1 MAKNNNEAKIKFSA
15 DITGF
20 KKGMAQA
27 NSELK
32 GLTAELKLN
41 ETQMKGNGAS
51 VEALEGKHGILERQ
65 LKATQS
71 KAELLTAEIERQSQ
85 KAEVD
90 EAKIQQLK
98 TQLTNVQTAEERL
111 KQKIAACNTEIE
123 NQKKSADEAKSATA
137 QLTDKIEQQQTELNG
152 LKDEYV
158 EAVLQ
163 YGKNSKEA
171 KELAKEIGKLSG
183 ELKESKAAFDGAS
196 DKADKLDK
204 SLDDAGDSAG
214 NSADG
219 FTIAKGAIADLAA
232 NAISAAIGKV
242 SEFISYLRELPEATR
257 ELRQDMA
264 TLETSYARAG
274 FTVEEATNTWKDL
287 YRVFGEDDRAVEAA
301 NLIAKMS
308 DNQEDLNTWV
318 TITQGIWGSYQDS
331 LPVEGLAEAS
341 METARVGQV
350 TGVLAD
356 ALNWSSEAATMFAQY
371 MSEDVTT
378 AEDAFNEA
386 LKGCTTEQ
394 ERQALI
400 TETLTALYGDAAAEY
415 EKASG
420 AQLAAK
426 EATAENT
433 LAQAELADA
442 VEPLTTEWDNL
453 KTQMVTAIIPAVEK
467 ISQWGISALEWMQE
481 HPVAMKVMGAVL
493 GVLAAAISAL
503 IIVVTAWTV
512 AQWALN
518 SAILANPIT
527 WIIVAVVAAIA
538 AVVAI
543 VVLVIEYWD
552 EIVAAV
558 ERCWGAVKNTLSQWG
573 TWINDNVIQPIVNFF
588 KGIWDGIVAVFQ
600 SVIEWVK
607 ANWQSIVSF
616 IINPFAGIFKY
627 LWDNCEVFRNFL
639 TGVGTWIYENVILP
653 VANFFVELWNN
664 IVSAYHT
671 VVDPWIEIVKR
682 ISAIIYES
690 VIQPVA
696 QFFVDLWN
704 GIVSGVQAAW
714 DWCVNLALTVAG
726 WVNTN
731 VIQPVANFFVNL
743 WTGIKNGVSTAIQT
757 VKNVFATVSGWVNE
771 KVIQPVSKFFSNL
784 WTGFKNG
791 AKNAWE
797 GVKSVFSA
805 VGSFF
810 GNVFG
815 IVKDKIVSVF
825 QAGGK
830 VFNNIKDGIV
840 SVFKTVVN
848 GIITG
853 INKVVKLPFE
863 GLNTILNKIHKIEIV
878 GVKPFSWLTWR
889 APIPQIPLLAKGG
902 IVDRPT
908 LNIAGEAGAEAIIPI
923 DKLQTYIMGA
933 VEKTMQAVN
942 INALAAAVEDLAN
955 RPVDLYVNGRK
966 FAEATAGDTDSVG
979 GLRNVFK
986 SRGLAV
992 E

>member
-1 MAKNNNEAKIKFSA
+1 MAKNSEAKIKFTA
-15 DITGF
+15 ETGGF
-20 KKGMAQA
+20 NDAIKK
-27 NSELK
+27 SSDELSK
-32 GLTAELKLN
+32 LRAELKLN
-41 ETQMKGNGAS
+41 DAEMKTNGVS
-51 VEALEGKHGILERQ
+51 VEGLEKKHAILTEELKLAGDKTAALSAKLDKAVEIYGEG
-65 LKATQS
+65 S
-71 KAELLTAEIERQSQ
+71 
-85 KAEVD
+85 AEVTKLHRQIAQ
-90 EAKIQQLK
+90 AK
-98 TQLTNVQTAEERL
+98 VEEEHL
-111 KQKIAACNTEIE
+111 KQAISKCNTEL
-123 NQKKSADEAKSATA
+123 QKQSSAADETKSATA
-137 QLTDKIEQQQTELNG
+137 QLTDKIEEQQAELND
-152 LKDEYV
+152 LKGEYV

-171 KELAKEIGKLSG
+171 KDLAKEIGKLSG
-183 ELKESKAAFDGAS
+183 ELKESKTAFEGAS

-204 SLDDAGDSAG
+204 SLDDAGNSAG

-232 NAISAAIGKV
+232 NAITAAIGKV

-264 TLETSYARAG
+264 TLETSYDRAG
-274 FTVEEATNTWKDL
+274 FSVEQAKNTWQDL
-287 YRVFGEDDRAVEAA
+287 YRIFGEDDRAVEAA

-308 DNQEDLNTWV
+308 DNQEDLNAWV
-318 TITQGIWGSYQDS
+318 TITQGVWGTYQDS

-341 METARVGQV
+341 NETAKVGQV

-356 ALNWSSEAATMFAQY
+356 ALNWSSEAATMFAKY
-371 MSEDVTT
+371 MGEDVTT
-378 AEDAFNEA
+378 AEDAFNVALSECSTEA
-386 LKGCTTEQ
+386 

-433 LAQAELADA
+433 LVQAELAA
-442 VEPLTTEWDNL
+442 IIEPTTTAWQNL
-453 KTQMVTAIIPAVEK
+453 KTEFISGVIPAAEK
-467 ISQWGISALEWMQE
+467 VSAWGTSALEWMKE
-481 HPVAMKVMGAVL
+481 HPKATKLIATTL
-493 GVLAAAISAL
+493 GILATAFTGLAIAAAIYTVAQIPATAALWAFLAPLLPIIAAVTAVIVAIAAL
-503 IIVVTAWTV
+503 II
-512 AQWALN
+512 
-518 SAILANPIT
+518 
-527 WIIVAVVAAIA
+527 
-538 AVVAI
+538 
-543 VVLVIEYWD
+543 YWD
-552 EIVAAV
+552 EIKNAVIVAAQA
-558 ERCWGAVKNTLSQWG
+558 CWEALKTTWEWIVNLFSTIG
-573 TWINDNVIQPIVNFF
+573 TWIYTNVIQPVAQFFTDLWNGIVN
-588 KGIWDGIVAVFQ
+588 GVTSAWN
-600 SVIEWVK
+600 WVV
-607 ANWQSIVSF
+607 NLLS
-616 IINPFAGIFKY
+616 
-627 LWDNCEVFRNFL
+627 
-639 TGVGTWIYENVILP
+639 TVGTWVYDNVI
-653 VANFFVELWNN
+653 A
-664 IVSAYHT
+664 
-671 VVDPWIEIVKR
+671 
-682 ISAIIYES
+682 
-690 VIQPVA
+690 PVA

-704 GIVSGVQAAW
+704 GIVSAYHTVIDPWIEIVKRISVIIYDSVIKPIADFFVGLWNDITSGLQTAW

-731 VIQPVANFFVNL
+731 VIQPVANFFVDL
-743 WTGIKNGVSTAIQT
+743 WTGIKNGVTTAIQT
-757 VKNVFATVSGWVNE
+757 VKNVFATVSGWVNQ
-771 KVIQPVSKFFSNL
+771 KVIQPVTNFFTKL
-784 WTGFKNG
+784 WNSFTNG
-791 AKNAWE
+791 AAKAWS

-848 GIITG
+848 GIIKG
-853 INKVVKLPFE
+853 INKVVKTPFE
-863 GLNTILNKIHKIEIV
+863 GLNKILNKIHKIEIV
-878 GVKPFSWLTWR
+878 GVKPFDWLTWR

-933 VEKTMQAVN
+933 VDRTMRGAN
-942 INALAAAVEDLAN
+942 LHALAEAVEDLAN
-955 RPVDLYVNGRK
+955 RPISLNINGRE
-966 FAEATAGDTDSVG
+966 FALATAGDTDSVG

>member
-1 MAKNNNEAKIKFSA
+1 MAKEREAKIKFSA
-15 DITGF
+15 EVGEFNKSIN
-20 KKGMAQA
+20 KAE
-27 NSELK
+27 SELK
-32 GLTAELKLN
+32 VLRSELKLN
-41 ETQMKGNGAS
+41 ETQMKNTGTSA
-51 VEALEGKHGILERQ
+51 EG
-65 LKATQS
+65 LKKSQ
-71 KAELLTAEIERQSQ
+71 ELLSSQLELAKEKTEGLRGKLDKAIEIYGEGSTVVANYKRAVANARIEEENITKKLADCTAKLE
-85 KAEVD
+85 
-90 EAKIQQLK
+90 QQ
-98 TQLTNVQTAEERL
+98 AD
-111 KQKIAACNTEIE
+111 A
-123 NQKKSADEAKSATA
+123 ADEAKSATA
-137 QLTDKIEQQQTELNG
+137 QLTDKIEKQQTELND

-183 ELKESKAAFDGAS
+183 ELKESKSAFDGAS

-204 SLDDAGDSAG
+204 SLDDAGNSAG

-232 NAISAAIGKV
+232 DAISAAISKV
-242 SEFISYLRELPEATR
+242 SEFCSWLKELPEATR

-274 FTVEEATNTWKDL
+274 FTVDQAKNTWQDL

-318 TITQGIWGSYQDS
+318 TITQGIWGTYQDS

-341 METARVGQV
+341 NETAKVGQV

-356 ALNWSSEAATMFAQY
+356 ALNWSSEAATMFAKY

-386 LKGCTTEQ
+386 LKECTTEE

-426 EATAENT
+426 DATAENI
-433 LAQAELADA
+433 LAQNELADA

-453 KTQMVTAIIPAVEK
+453 KSKLTTAVIPAVEK
-467 ISQWGISALEWMQE
+467 VSQWGISALEWMQE
-481 HPVAMKVMGAVL
+481 HPVAMKVIGAVV
-493 GVLAAAISAL
+493 GTLAAAITAL
-503 IIVVTAWTV
+503 TIVVVAWTV

-543 VVLVIEYWD
+543 IVIVIEYWD

-558 ERCWGAVKNTLSQWG
+558 KKACTAVVNALKAAWDWIVNLFKSVV
-573 TWINDNVIQPIVNFF
+573 TWVWDNVLKPIIDFYINFYTT
-588 KGIWDGIVAVFQ
+588 IWNGLVAAWN
-600 SVIEWVK
+600 WVVDLL
-607 ANWQSIVSF
+607 S
-616 IINPFAGIFKY
+616 
-627 LWDNCEVFRNFL
+627 
-639 TGVGTWIYENVILP
+639 TVGTWIYDNVIKP
-653 VANFFVELWNN
+653 VADFFVGLWNG
-664 IVSAYHT
+664 IVNAYHT

-682 ISAIIYES
+682 ISVIIYDS
-690 VIQPVA
+690 VIKPIA
-696 QFFVDLWN
+696 DFFVDLWN
-704 GIVSGVQAAW
+704 GIVTGVQTAW
-714 DWCVNLALTVAG
+714 NWCVNLALTVAG
-726 WVNTN
+726 WVNNN
-731 VIQPVANFFVNL
+731 VIQPVANFFVKL
-743 WTGIKNGVSTAIQT
+743 WTGIKNGVTTAIQT
-757 VKNVFATVSGWVNE
+757 VKNVFATVSGWVNQ
-771 KVIQPVSKFFSNL
+771 KVIQPVTNFFTKL
-784 WTGFKNG
+784 WNSFTNG
-791 AKNAWE
+791 AKKAWS

-840 SVFKTVVN
+840 NVFKTVVN
-848 GIITG
+848 GIIKG
-853 INKVVKLPFE
+853 LNKVVKLPFE
-863 GLNTILNKIHKIEIV
+863 GLNKILNKIHKIEIV
-878 GVKPFSWLTWR
+878 GVQPFSWLTWR
-889 APIPQIPLLAKGG
+889 APVPQIPLLAKGG

-923 DKLQTYIMGA
+923 DKLQTYISGA
-933 VEKTMQAVN
+933 VERTMQAFNVH
-942 INALAAAVEDLAN
+942 ALAAAVEDLAN
-955 RPVDLYVNGRK
+955 RPIELNINGRQ
-966 FAEATAGDTDSVG
+966 FALATAGDTDSVN

-986 SRGLAV
+986 SRGL
-992 E
+992 ELE

>member
-1 MAKNNNEAKIKFSA
+1 MAKNSEAKIKFTA
-15 DITGF
+15 ETGGF
-20 KKGMAQA
+20 NDAIKK
-27 NSELK
+27 SSDELSK
-32 GLTAELKLN
+32 LRAELKLN
-41 ETQMKGNGAS
+41 DAEMKTVGVS
-51 VEALEGKHGILERQ
+51 VEGLEKKHAILTEELKLAGDKTAALSAKLDKAVEIYGEG
-65 LKATQS
+65 S
-71 KAELLTAEIERQSQ
+71 
-85 KAEVD
+85 AEVTKLHRQIAQ
-90 EAKIQQLK
+90 AK
-98 TQLTNVQTAEERL
+98 VEEERL
-111 KQKIAACNTEIE
+111 KQAISKCNTEL
-123 NQKKSADEAKSATA
+123 QQHSSAADEAKSATA
-137 QLTDKIEQQQTELNG
+137 QLTDKIEKQQTELND

-204 SLDDAGDSAG
+204 SLDDAGNSAG

-232 NAISAAIGKV
+232 DAISAAISKV

-274 FTVEEATNTWKDL
+274 FTVEEAKNTWQDL

-308 DNQEDLNTWV
+308 DNQEDLNSWV
-318 TITQGIWGSYQDS
+318 TITQGIWGTYQDS

-341 METARVGQV
+341 NETAKVGQV

-356 ALNWSSEAATMFAQY
+356 ALNWSSEAATMFAKY

-386 LKGCTTEQ
+386 LKKCTTEE

-400 TETLTALYGDAAAEY
+400 TETLTTLYGDAAAEY

-453 KTQMVTAIIPAVEK
+453 KSKLTTAVIPAVEK
-467 ISQWGISALEWMQE
+467 VSQWGISALEWMQE

-493 GVLAAAISAL
+493 GVLAAAITAL
-503 IIVVTAWTV
+503 TIVVVAWTV

-527 WIIVAVVAAIA
+527 WIIVGIVAAIA

-543 VVLVIEYWD
+543 IVLVIEYWD
-552 EIVAAV
+552 NIVVAVQNACTAVVNALKAA
-558 ERCWGAVKNTLSQWG
+558 WDW
-573 TWINDNVIQPIVNFF
+573 IVNLF
-588 KGIWDGIVAVFQ
+588 
-600 SVIEWVK
+600 S
-607 ANWQSIVSF
+607 
-616 IINPFAGIFKY
+616 
-627 LWDNCEVFRNFL
+627 
-639 TGVGTWIYENVILP
+639 TVGTWIYTN
-653 VANFFVELWNN
+653 
-664 IVSAYHT
+664 
-671 VVDPWIEIVKR
+671 
-682 ISAIIYES
+682 

-696 QFFVDLWN
+696 QFFTDLWNGIVNGVVSAWNWVVNLLSTVGNWIYTNVIQPVINFFVGLWNGIVSAFHTVIDPWIEIIRRASVLVYNEIIKPIADFFVGLWN
-704 GIVSGVQAAW
+704 GIVSGLQAAW
-714 DWCVNLALTVAG
+714 EWCVNIATTVAG
-726 WVNTN
+726 WVNNN
-731 VIQPVANFFVNL
+731 VIQPVANFFKNL
-743 WTGIKNGVSTAIQT
+743 WTGITNGVKTAINA
-757 VKNVFATVSGWVNE
+757 VKNVLSTVSNWVNQ
-771 KVIQPVSKFFSNL
+771 KVIQPVTKFFSNL
-784 WTGFKNG
+784 WNGFKNG
-791 AKNAWE
+791 AKSAWN
-797 GVKSVFSA
+797 GVKSVFSSVA
-805 VGSFF
+805 SFF
-810 GNVFG
+810 KSIFTKAWTAVKNVF
-815 IVKDKIVSVF
+815 ST
-825 QAGGK
+825 GGK
-830 VFNNIKDGIV
+830 IFSGIKDGIV
-840 SVFKTVVN
+840 SAFKKVVN
-848 GIITG
+848 TIIG
-853 INKVVKLPFE
+853 GLNKVISKPFN
-863 GLNTILNKIHKIEIV
+863 GLNTILNKISGLEIL
-878 GVKPFSWLTWR
+878 GVKPFDWLTWR
-889 APIPQIPLLAKGG
+889 APVPQIPLLAKGG

-923 DKLQTYIMGA
+923 DKLQSYIMGA
-933 VEKTMQAVN
+933 VERTMQAVN

-955 RPVDLYVNGRK
+955 RPVDLYIDGRR
-966 FAEATAGDTDSVG
+966 FAEATASPTDSVN
-979 GLRNVFK
+979 GLRNSFK